1 MPKKL
6 KTFQTSLGFYDVAIA
21 ALHQRR
27 QRWKRGALEA
37 ICFRASQKKRKIR
50 TWSRVLSAAV
60 VFFPRLARSAS
71 IKLTTLLGAAF
82 AAVMG
87 LSGSKCPDFCS
98 TMCLAR
104 SSMDLHILHF

>member
-1 MPKKL
+1 M
-6 KTFQTSLGFYDVAIA
+6 KTT
-21 ALHQRR
+21 
-27 QRWKRGALEA
+27 LEA
-37 ICFRASQKKRKIR
+37 WGAGSNLFHRASQKKRKIHVVAC
-50 TWSRVLSAAV
+50 SRCRRGL
-60 VFFPRLARSAS
+60 FPDFRLARSAS

-82 AAVMG
+82 AAAMG